1 MIRYLSKRTV
11 YAFSLLL
18 FLLFLGYSLPSFRD
32 LRNTLVREYFDHK
45 EFLFNLKN
53 APRIKRNLARERDVR
68 EILSKLGVEP
78 EKIVRTESGL
88 ELNIH
93 ELGWEKV
100 PYLIKELESRYEI
113 LSFSA
118 VDNTGK
124 GVFDIRIVIR

>member
-1 MIRYLSKRTV
+1 VIRYLSKRTV